1 MIINFLQTRSPP
13 ILPSLQQQPNLKR
26 KVMNGIDVT
35 FDKDVNLY
43 SGYGAR
49 NKDSLGLLL
58 FQFFR
63 YYGHELDFEK
73 KVVSVRLGR
82 VISKI
87 EKGWSFLQDNR
98 LCVEEPFNISRNL
111 GNTADDTSMR
121 GIHLELRRAF
131 KLVSEANLEKCCEQ
145 YVYPLEDGKL
155 SEIFVL
161 PEPRPVVAQM
171 PPSQPANRGRGSGRG
186 GRHSSNR
193 GSNNASRRT
202 SNSGTRVHPS
212 LRQFGYHQMTP
223 QEVQLHAQQQ
233 QFLLHDQLY
242 QQYQYLQAQEQE
254 LRQQLQQQAL
264 MQGRAA
270 SSMAYPHIP
279 FPTYSTSEN
288 GHEDAKG
295 GRADGLGS
303 PPLTAP
309 ILQHRFPHPSPFHP
323 MAIPRMHSPITNPSS
338 PRLHSAVLGRQ
349 RVSRH
354 ASSTDPF
361 PSSSLRAQ
369 SQPAPLM
376 PSPLGVQPV
385 MKEEAGE
392 DNSIGESLPQ
402 SRRQSSTSSSQ
413 DLLSGYLN
421 SQRPSLS
428 RHSGSERRSSEYI
441 GYYVGRSPPLQ
452 ARSRSSIA
460 SPVPGYAGLAIQN
473 GGLSPRL
480 FAQIPSYLPTVIPPP
495 PARVQSPSE
504 ESANGENGSLGSLQ
518 RSAARQTPP
527 HLTASRSGPLVV
539 NGSTTFHDKQNDPAG
554 EGMEQSN
561 GTNFSA
567 STSEDLTFDTPT
579 SSEDQSQGLP
589 ETIDSDLPL
598 LSAHSHPEPTEK
610 SLQHGMVNPLNA
622 RYGLV
627 DSRVDGSSAIV
638 QVPVRSSSR
647 AAKVKTEPKGL
658 PSGVG
663 GQTLQGQLPTQL
675 SPVREVSVSLPNG
688 NITAGE
694 SPQDTSNRT
703 AHPMGKGRQD
713 NTSLP
718 GTENQRR
725 NEGGAKTG
733 ADGMTPNPPE
743 KNGLSRTPTN
753 NDWQIPR
760 KKKHRKA
767 SKSESD
773 VNPSHA
779 GGEDLLPKDEHLRKG
794 G

>member
-26 KVMNGIDVT
+26 KAMNGIDVT

-49 NKDSLGLLL
+49 NKDSIGQLL

-73 KVVSVRLGR
+73 KVISVRLGR
-82 VISKI
+82 VISKV

-98 LCVEEPFNISRNL
+98 LCVEEPFSISRNL

-131 KLVSEANLEKCCEQ
+131 KMVAEANLEKCCEQ
-145 YVYPLEDGKL
+145 FEYPLDEGKI

-161 PEPRPVVAQM
+161 PETRPIVAQM
-171 PPSQPANRGRGSGRG
+171 PPPQPATRGRGNGRG
-186 GRHSSNR
+186 GRHTNNR
-193 GSNNASRRT
+193 GSNNAGRRT

-212 LRQFGYHQMTP
+212 LRHFGYQMTP
-223 QEVQLHAQQQ
+223 QELQLHAQQQ

-264 MQGRAA
+264 LQGRATT
-270 SSMAYPHIP
+270 SMAYPHIP
-279 FPTYSTSEN
+279 FPSYSTSDN
-288 GHEDAKG
+288 GHEEANG
-295 GRADGLGS
+295 GRVDALNS

-309 ILQHRFPHPSPFHP
+309 ILQNRFPYASPYLS
-323 MAIPRMHSPITNPSS
+323 MAIPRMQSPMTNPSS
-338 PRLHSAVLGRQ
+338 PRLHFAAPDRQ

-354 ASSTDPF
+354 ASLTDPF

-369 SQPAPLM
+369 SQPARPI
-376 PSPLGVQPV
+376 PSPLAFQPV
-385 MKEEAGE
+385 MTDEADEADSVG
-392 DNSIGESLPQ
+392 NNSLPQ
-402 SRRQSSTSSSQ
+402 SRRQSTASHSR

-421 SQRPSLS
+421 SYRSSLS

-441 GYYVGRSPPLQ
+441 GYYVGHSPPLQ

-480 FAQIPSYLPTVIPPP
+480 FAQIPSYPSAVISPPLER
-495 PARVQSPSE
+495 AQSPSV
-504 ESANGENGSLGSLQ
+504 ESATGENSSAGSSQ
-518 RSAARQTPP
+518 RPAARQTPP
-527 HLTASRSGPLVV
+527 QLRAKRSGPLVV
-539 NGSTTFHDKQNDPAG
+539 NGSATYREKQADATGDGP
-554 EGMEQSN
+554 EQPN
-561 GTNFSA
+561 GINFSA
-567 STSEDLTFDTPT
+567 STSEDLAFDTPT

-589 ETIDSDLPL
+589 ETIDSELPL
-598 LSAHSHPEPTEK
+598 LSAHSHPEPTED
-610 SLQHGMVNPLNA
+610 SLQHGRVHPINT
-622 RYGLV
+622 RYGLT
-627 DSRVDGSSAIV
+627 DGRVDGGSNTA
-638 QVPVRSSSR
+638 QMPVRPSNK
-647 AAKVKTEPKGL
+647 ATKVQADQKPL
-658 PSGVG
+658 PNGAG
-663 GQTLQGQLPTQL
+663 GQLLHGQIPTQL
-675 SPVREVSVSLPNG
+675 SPVREVPFSLPNS
-688 NITAGE
+688 NNQACE
-694 SPQDTSNRT
+694 SPQDASN
-703 AHPMGKGRQD
+703 HVVKPKGKSRQD
-713 NTSLP
+713 KVPLP
-718 GTENQRR
+718 GAENQRGKDDIPTLIASR
-725 NEGGAKTG
+725 TTSNG
-733 ADGMTPNPPE
+733 PE
-743 KNGLSRTPTN
+743 KNSPNGMSMTSG
-753 NDWQIPR
+753 WQTQK

-773 VNPSHA
+773 INPSNVVD
-779 GGEDLLPKDEHLRKG
+779 GDFPPKEENLRKG